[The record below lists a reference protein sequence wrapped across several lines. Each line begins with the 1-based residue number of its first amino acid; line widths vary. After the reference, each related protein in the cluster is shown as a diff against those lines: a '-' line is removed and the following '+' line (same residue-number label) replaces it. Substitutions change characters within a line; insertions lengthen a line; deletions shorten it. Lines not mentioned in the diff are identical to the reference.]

1 MTIKY
6 DQKNKIRKYNQQI
19 WPQKYDQKS
28 MTKNV
33 GPQNMTTNSDVS
45 HHMFIDEMY
54 IKEEHSFPMVAGL
67 TPVLNLATV
76 ESLLL
81 GAPFSGIN

>member
-1 MTIKY
+1 
-6 DQKNKIRKYNQQI
+6 
-19 WPQKYDQKS
+19 
-28 MTKNV
+28 
-33 GPQNMTTNSDVS
+33 
-45 HHMFIDEMY
+45 MY

-81 GAPFSGIN
+81 GAPFSGISLKTLLANQSMRSID